1 LINIEEGL
9 IQEYY
14 NREHQ
19 KSELHVQ
26 NDFHVKQLVR
36 ISPRS
41 FIYIIFLDN
50 KLKLL
55 LNSVS
60 SGLFLIEIDN
70 GQIPSSSINTRGN
83 AKFIISINRNHPLTN
98 SYIDY
103 LNPYSLKQ
111 DLVITIKNSKVTL
124 AEL

>member
-1 LINIEEGL
+1 MNSFFLDTSIYAEFQKYIYFIQAKGGILINIEKGL

-26 NDFHVKQLVR
+26 NDFRVKELVR
-36 ISPRS
+36 ITPRS

-83 AKFIISINRNHPLTN
+83 AKFIISIK
-98 SYIDY
+98 I
-103 LNPYSLKQ
+103 
-111 DLVITIKNSKVTL
+111 II
-124 AEL
+124 